1 MMYKKS
7 IKVIVG
13 LVIFL
18 TLPSIL
24 FFGYVYFKYNED
36 IPFGIQGENA
46 DALAHKMLNALDYDA
61 YLNTNYI
68 EWTFK
73 KKRHYK
79 WYKNENSCLVYWK
92 EYKVDLNF
100 NDSSLN
106 KAFVHNFKVD
116 GDKAKSL
123 INEANTHFKNDAFWL
138 IAPYDVFNKD
148 IERRIV
154 TLKNGD
160 NALLVTYKTQNS
172 HPQDSYL
179 WILDNNYKPK
189 KLKMWTSSLP
199 IDGLEASWDD
209 WVTTESGAQ
218 LPTFH
223 SILIMGFDMGL
234 VKGTK

>member
-1 MMYKKS
+1 MKYKKS
-7 IKVIVG
+7 IKAIAG

-36 IPFGIQGENA
+36 IPSGIQGEKA
-46 DALAHKMLNALDYDA
+46 DALAYKMLDALDYQA
-61 YLNTNYI
+61 YQNTNYI

-79 WYKNENSCLVYWK
+79 WTKNDSTCLVYWK

-100 NDSSLN
+100 KDSTQN
-106 KAFVHNFKVD
+106 KAYVHNFKVE
-116 GDKAKSL
+116 GDQAKSL
-123 INEANTHFKNDAFWL
+123 INEASTHFKNDSFWL
-138 IAPYDVFNKD
+138 IAPYTIFNKD
-148 IERRIV
+148 IERRLV

-160 NALLVTYKTQNS
+160 SALLVTYKTQNS
-172 HPQDSYL
+172 HPEDSFL
-179 WILDNNYKPK
+179 WILEDNGKPY
-189 KLKMWTSSLP
+189 KLKMWTAALP
-199 IDGLEASWDD
+199 IDGLEASWND
-209 WVTTESGAQ
+209 WITTESGAQ

-223 SILIMGFDMGL
+223 SILIMGFDMGI